1 MRRRFSYK
9 VIEESKV
16 RDPYRVGIWGPGSLG
31 QSAIRQLVRL
41 PETELVAVMAYSDE
55 KNGVDAGDLVGI
67 PSTGV
72 RMTTDMETFIS
83 ARPEVVLHTAR
94 DFGDFRSDEEII
106 ALLEAGIDV
115 ISVLPYQYP
124 IARGQEA
131 HDRLQAAALKGGAT
145 LHGTGIDPG
154 FLYERLAATMT
165 GMSNEITQIRLEEY
179 FNCSDLE
186 NGGLLELYGFGTSLE
201 EMEQNEVPA
210 QMAENYLTMGIQYL
224 ADNLG
229 VPIKNIER
237 KSHHKLTANDIKLNN
252 GFSAKAGTVGT
263 VSFEWLAYTED
274 DLPMFQVQVVWYL
287 DGSMR
292 PDAALA
298 DGYWIIEIE
307 GTPSSRLGLEI
318 KGSMKNDLMITERDP
333 TPGAYLAT
341 MVPAVQAIPKVVAAE
356 PGILVAEM
364 PEFYWKPDM
373 RR

>member
-1 MRRRFSYK
+1 MR
-9 VIEESKV
+9 E
-16 RDPYRVGIWGPGSLG
+16 PYRVGIWGPGSLG
-31 QSAIRQLVRL
+31 QSAIRQLLRL
-41 PETELVAVMAYSDE
+41 PETDLVAVMAYSDE
-55 KNGVDAGDLVGI
+55 KNGVDAGDLVGL
-67 PSTGV
+67 PKTGV
-72 RMTTDMETFIS
+72 QITTDMDTFV
-83 ARPEVVLHTAR
+83 AAKPEVVLHTAR
-94 DFGDFRSDEEII
+94 DFGDFRNDEEII
-106 ALLEAGIDV
+106 ALLEAGINV

-179 FNCSDLE
+179 FNCAGLE
-186 NGGLLELYGFGTSLE
+186 NGEILKLYGFGTSLAE
-201 EMEQNEVPA
+201 LEQNAVPST
-210 QMAENYLTMGIQYL
+210 MAENYLTMGIQYL

-237 KSHHKLTANDIKLNN
+237 RSHHKLALNDISLSN

-263 VSFEWLAYTED
+263 VSFEWLAYSED
-274 DLPMFQVQVVWYL
+274 GNPMFQVQVVWYL
-287 DGSMR
+287 DRSMR
-292 PDAALA
+292 PAAALA
-298 DGYWIIEIE
+298 DDYWIIEIE

-318 KGSMKNDLMITERDP
+318 KGSMKDNLAITQRDP

-341 MVPAVQAIPKVVAAE
+341 MVPAVQAIPKVVAAK
-356 PGILVAEM
+356 PGILIAEM

-373 RR
+373 RL